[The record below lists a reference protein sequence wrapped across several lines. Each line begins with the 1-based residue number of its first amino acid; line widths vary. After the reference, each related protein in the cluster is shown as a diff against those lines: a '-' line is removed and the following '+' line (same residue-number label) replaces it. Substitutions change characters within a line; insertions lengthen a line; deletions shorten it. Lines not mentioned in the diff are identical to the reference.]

1 MFLNKRLLPL
11 GVLTS
16 YLLSLFV
23 LGYANPAWAGCGCDK
38 LPPELAE
45 VRPNVT
51 YAGSEVT
58 LFHPSLQTGQAYQVI
73 FQSGTTGKK
82 VGVEAIAVTRR
93 DLADGAAKPQV
104 VVSVPNLPLGPARIV
119 LKQVGQKNVLLK
131 LTDSAFTVAPQPVS
145 LPENIGELIFSGYQA
160 AVSRDGLVYFSFDIS
175 DIHHPRIFN
184 GDARGYPLRFSSE
197 DVVFTNPQG
206 FLMQLLEED
215 IQGLFALPM
224 PASNKNSTGLQY
236 ARHEFNS
243 FAFLHTGEYVHKIDA
258 QDPQWHTD
266 NTPNTPHIDHD
277 HIIMAVSG
285 LLADGSVPTPGATPA
300 FDLVVNISTFFQHGL
315 FGSSYVSLS
324 DQAATDSYNSQ
335 TGQTGVE
342 GDVSSNGQILLSGE
356 AAIAGDVMAGFSAGL
371 STTLSGTAKISGETA
386 KTAIL
391 IEPLQVDIPMV
402 LPDLG
407 SLIVSGS
414 DTLRLEAGSY
424 QVSEFIVSGKG
435 QVFVDNTSGPVTLY
449 VTGPV
454 QMSDQAMIHVAHTNP
469 EEFAVYVA
477 DQSAVQLAG
486 AATFSGVLYAPES
499 SIQMTDQAE
508 LFGAFVGASAV
519 LTDGAQA
526 HYDSALQA
534 E

>member
-1 MFLNKRLLPL
+1 MFSNKRLLPL

-23 LGYANPAWAGCGCDK
+23 IGYANPAWAGCGCDK
-38 LPPELAE
+38 LPPALAE

-58 LFHPSLQTGQAYQVI
+58 LFHPNLQTGQTYQVL
-73 FQSGTTGKK
+73 FRSGVSDEKAA
-82 VGVEAIAVTRR
+82 VQALAVTRR
-93 DLADGAAKPQV
+93 DLADGVMKPQI
-104 VVSVPNLPLGPARIV
+104 VVSVPTMPLGPTQIV
-119 LKQVGQKNVLLK
+119 LRQVGQKNVLLA
-131 LTDSAFTVAPQPVS
+131 LADSAFTIAPQPVS
-145 LPENIGELIFSGYQA
+145 LPENIGEVVFSDYQA
-160 AVSRDGLVYFSFDIS
+160 AVSRDGLVYFSFDLS
-175 DIHHPRIFN
+175 DIHHPRSFN

-197 DVVFTNPQG
+197 GVVLTNPQG

-215 IQGLFALPM
+215 IQGLFALDT
-224 PASNKNSTGLQY
+224 AVSSQNSTGLQY

-243 FAFLHTGEYVHKIDA
+243 FAFLHTGEHVHKIDS

-266 NTPNTPHIDHD
+266 NTPHIDHD

-300 FDLVVNISTFFQHGL
+300 FDMVVNVTTFFQHGL
-315 FGSSYVSLS
+315 FGSSYMSLS
-324 DQAATDSYNSQ
+324 DQAATDSYDSQ
-335 TGQTGVE
+335 TGEVGVQ
-342 GDVSSNGQILLSGE
+342 GKVSSNGQILLSGE
-356 AAIAGDVMAGFSAGL
+356 AMIVEETTAEFSTETSMML
-371 STTLSGTAKISGETA
+371 SETSPTLIH
-386 KTAIL
+386 
-391 IEPLQVDIPMV
+391 PLQVDIPMV
-402 LPDLG
+402 LPSLG

-414 DTLRLEAGSY
+414 DTLTLEPGSY

-454 QMSDQAMIHVAHTNP
+454 QISDQAVIQAANNNP

-508 LFGAFVGASAV
+508 LFGAFVGAAAI

-526 HYDSALQA
+526 PYDATLQA